1 MKKYGGIFVLK
12 NKYIMAIS
20 ILFIVIGISALF
32 KLYLTNRNLI
42 TLVDETEKKYQELRV
57 QKSHDNYM
65 EAKMLNLSVIEDNFK
80 WMKDVEKTDKIT
92 LENYDG
98 NILDIKQDT
107 SINKIIL
114 QGLYLGEDVIT
125 PDDYISVQLHN
136 DYRLHYILR
145 YHFKDTIN
153 EILIFD
159 DGTIKY
165 KDSYYRSPILL
176 CAAQSL
182 MPIAEEVNHI
192 KNNALSAM
200 VNSTMAT
207 CSNYMLSEIDKSY
220 MEQGLTELWD
230 NAVRLRASAHF
241 INKNMVKVDDN
252 IEETFEMLVTKSSGY
267 SEGKHVDM
275 YIFAVNGGEV
285 NHVKLVY
292 EDVEEIYKLKT
303 ELSKDNKYLY
313 FDNIWTAD

>member
-1 MKKYGGIFVLK
+1 M
-12 NKYIMAIS
+12 
-20 ILFIVIGISALF
+20 
-32 KLYLTNRNLI
+32 
-42 TLVDETEKKYQELRV
+42 
-57 QKSHDNYM
+57 
-65 EAKMLNLSVIEDNFK
+65 
-80 WMKDVEKTDKIT
+80 
-92 LENYDG
+92 
-98 NILDIKQDT
+98 
-107 SINKIIL
+107 
-114 QGLYLGEDVIT
+114 
-125 PDDYISVQLHN
+125 HN

-192 KNNALSAM
+192 KNNALSVM

-241 INKNMVKVDDN
+241 INKNMVKVDNNVD
-252 IEETFEMLVTKSSGY
+252 ETLEMLVTKSSGY
-267 SEGKHVDM
+267 REGKQVDM
-275 YIFAVNGGEV
+275 YIFAINGGEV
-285 NHVKLVY
+285 DHVKLIY

-303 ELSKDNKYLY
+303 ELSKENKYLY

>member
-1 MKKYGGIFVLK
+1 MK

-32 KLYLTNRNLI
+32 KLYLTNRDLI

-65 EAKMLNLSVIEDNFK
+65 EAKILKLSVIEDNFK

-98 NILDIKQDT
+98 NILDIKEDT

-192 KNNALSAM
+192 KNNALSVM

-241 INKNMVKVDDN
+241 INKNMVKVDNNVD
-252 IEETFEMLVTKSSGY
+252 ETLEMLVTKSSGY
-267 SEGKHVDM
+267 REGKQVDM
-275 YIFAVNGGEV
+275 YIFAINGGEV
-285 NHVKLVY
+285 DHVKLIY

-303 ELSKDNKYLY
+303 ELSKENKYLY

>member
-1 MKKYGGIFVLK
+1 MKKYGGICVLK

-32 KLYLTNRNLI
+32 KLYLTNRDLI

-65 EAKMLNLSVIEDNFK
+65 EAKILKLSVIEDNFK

-98 NILDIKQDT
+98 NILDIKEDT

-200 VNSTMAT
+200 FNSTMAT
-207 CSNYMLSEIDKSY
+207 CSNYMLSENDKSN

-241 INKNMVKVDDN
+241 INKNMVKVDNNVD
-252 IEETFEMLVTKSSGY
+252 ETLEMLVTKSSGY
-267 SEGKHVDM
+267 SEGKQVDM
-275 YIFAVNGGEV
+275 YIFAINGGEV
-285 NHVKLVY
+285 DHVKLVY

-303 ELSKDNKYLY
+303 ELSKDKKYLY

>member
-57 QKSHDNYM
+57 QKSHDNYR

-252 IEETFEMLVTKSSGY
+252 VDETLEMLVTKSSGY
-267 SEGKHVDM
+267 REGKQVDM

>member
-1 MKKYGGIFVLK
+1 MKKYGGIFVMK
-12 NKYIMAIS
+12 YKYITAVS

-32 KLYLTNRNLI
+32 KLYLTNRDLI

-98 NILDIKQDT
+98 NILDIKEDT

-114 QGLYLGEDVIT
+114 QGLFLGESIIT
-125 PDDYISVQLHN
+125 DDDYISVQLHN

-192 KNNALSAM
+192 KNNALSVM

-207 CSNYMLSEIDKSY
+207 CSNYMLSENDKSN

-252 IEETFEMLVTKSSGY
+252 VDETFEMLVTKSSGY
-267 SEGKHVDM
+267 SEGKQVDM

>member
-1 MKKYGGIFVLK
+1 MK

-32 KLYLTNRNLI
+32 KLYLTNRDLI

-65 EAKMLNLSVIEDNFK
+65 EAIILKLSVIEDNFK

-98 NILDIKQDT
+98 NILDIKEDT

-192 KNNALSAM
+192 KNNALSVM

-241 INKNMVKVDDN
+241 INKNMVKVDNNVD
-252 IEETFEMLVTKSSGY
+252 ETLEMLVTKSSGY
-267 SEGKHVDM
+267 REGKQVDM
-275 YIFAVNGGEV
+275 YIFAINGGEV
-285 NHVKLVY
+285 DHVKLIY

-303 ELSKDNKYLY
+303 ELSKENKYLY

>member
-1 MKKYGGIFVLK
+1 MK
-12 NKYIMAIS
+12 NKYITAIN
-20 ILFIVIGISALF
+20 ILFIVVGISALF
-32 KLYLTNRNLI
+32 KLYFTNRDLI
-42 TLVDETEKKYQELRV
+42 KLVDETEKKYQELRV
-57 QKSHDNYM
+57 QKSNDDYI
-65 EAKMLNLSVIEDNFK
+65 EARMLKLSVIEDTFK
-80 WMKDVEKTDKIT
+80 WLKDVEKTDKIS

-98 NILDIKQDT
+98 DILDVKEDI
-107 SINKIIL
+107 SISKIIL
-114 QGLYLGEDVIT
+114 QGLYLDKNVVT
-125 PDDYISVQLHN
+125 PDDYISIQLHN
-136 DYRLHYILR
+136 DNRLHYTLR

-165 KDSYYRSPILL
+165 QDSYYRSPILL
-176 CAAQSL
+176 NTAQSL

-192 KNNALSAM
+192 KSDALSVM

-207 CSNYMLSEIDKSY
+207 CANYMVSEIDKSN

-230 NAVRLRASAHF
+230 NAVKLRASAHF

-252 IEETFEMLVTKSSGY
+252 SEETHEMLVTKSSGY
-267 SEGKHVDM
+267 CEGKQVDM
-275 YIFAVNGGEV
+275 YIFAVNGGKV

>member
-1 MKKYGGIFVLK
+1 MK

-57 QKSHDNYM
+57 QKLHDNYM

-98 NILDIKQDT
+98 NILDIKEDT

-125 PDDYISVQLHN
+125 PDDYISGQLHN

-192 KNNALSAM
+192 KNNALSVM

-241 INKNMVKVDDN
+241 INKNMVKVDNNVD
-252 IEETFEMLVTKSSGY
+252 ETLEMLVTKSSGY
-267 SEGKHVDM
+267 REGKQVDM
-275 YIFAVNGGEV
+275 YIFAINGGEV
-285 NHVKLVY
+285 DHVKLIY

-303 ELSKDNKYLY
+303 ELSKENKYLY

>member
-1 MKKYGGIFVLK
+1 MKKYGGICVLK

-32 KLYLTNRNLI
+32 KLYLTNRDLI

-65 EAKMLNLSVIEDNFK
+65 EAKILKLSVIEDNFK

-98 NILDIKQDT
+98 NILDIKEDT

-145 YHFKDTIN
+145 YHFMDTIN

-192 KNNALSAM
+192 KNNALSVM

-252 IEETFEMLVTKSSGY
+252 VDETLEMLVTKSSGY
-267 SEGKHVDM
+267 REGKQVDM
-275 YIFAVNGGEV
+275 YIFAINGGEV
-285 NHVKLVY
+285 DHVKLIY

-303 ELSKDNKYLY
+303 ELSKENKYLY